1 VSLTDRDR
9 KIAMIV
15 VPLVMILGYWFLLL
29 APKRHEAASAQDNLT
44 KVEQKRDQAVTAAK
58 QLESAKTSFA
68 ADYTALVRLGKAIPT
83 RVDMP
88 SLIVQLD
95 GAARGTGI
103 RFKKVATGS
112 ASGATPAPAPSSG
125 SGASGAQSGGAPTAP
140 APGTGNGSQPANAG
154 GAPAQSTPGK
164 QAEGAVAK
172 TNGANAQNQ
181 GNANAAQQSGLG
193 ASDGA
198 TSTSSKK
205 GLPVGGGPSAQSGAP
220 GTSSSCAIGL
230 VCVPLEFE
238 FKGRFFRLADF
249 FHRLKRFVRVANDRI
264 EVRGRLLTIDTVK
277 LSSDATSFPGIKA
290 EVSATVYLAPPIE
303 GATAGATPSGPAQ
316 TQPAA
321 SQSGSPSAPQSGS
334 PSAPQ
339 GGSQSA
345 PSTTPVSPAAPTATA
360 TP

>member
-1 VSLTDRDR
+1 MSLTDRDR

-29 APKRHEAASAQDNLT
+29 GPKRHEAASAQDNQI
-44 KVEQKRDQAVTAAK
+44 KVEQKRDQAVTTAE
-58 QLESAKTSFA
+58 QLQSAKSSFA

-83 RVDMP
+83 RTDMP

-103 RFKKVATGS
+103 RLKKVATGS
-112 ASGATPAPAPSSG
+112 DSASGSPSTPAPA
-125 SGASGAQSGGAPTAP
+125 AP
-140 APGTGNGSQPANAG
+140 APGTGNGSQSANAG

-164 QAEGAVAK
+164 QAEGAVTK

-181 GNANAAQQSGLG
+181 GNANAAQQSGP
-193 ASDGA
+193 GA
-198 TSTSSKK
+198 TDTATSKSSKQG
-205 GLPVGGGPSAQSGAP
+205 GLPVGGGASPQSGAP
-220 GTSSSCAIGL
+220 GTGSSCAAGL
-230 VCVPLEFE
+230 VCVPLQFE

-277 LSSDATSFPGIKA
+277 LSSDAMSFPGIKA
-290 EVSATVYLAPPIE
+290 EVSATVYLAPPAE
-303 GATAGATPSGPAQ
+303 GTTAGATPSGPAK

-321 SQSGSPSAPQSGS
+321 SPS
-334 PSAPQ
+334 
-339 GGSQSA
+339 GSQSA
-345 PSTTPVSPAAPTATA
+345 PSQSAPSAPPISPAAPTATA